1 MKKIAILLSVLFC
14 LCLAFPAEAQLSRKE
29 RKQWKKQMKSLEIEE
44 FKNLVEE
51 RAAMEAEVSSLNSQ
65 VKSLQGELKAK
76 EEQASKAQSELK
88 DLKNQLAETETAL
101 SKLQQDDSMDIS
113 GQGTRV
119 AKGVVFKVQIGAFK
133 NKDLSK
139 YFSKN
144 GSFDGE
150 VDNSL
155 ERYTLG
161 TFQDYWEADKFK
173 KYLREMGVKDAWIV
187 SYKDGQRVPLKD
199 VLEGVI

>member
-1 MKKIAILLSVLFC
+1 MKKVAILLG
-14 LCLAFPAEAQLSRKE
+14 AFLLLSLTVPAQAQLSRKE
-29 RKQWKKQMKSLEIEE
+29 KKAWKKQMKALDPEE

-51 RAAMEAEVSSLNSQ
+51 KESLEGQLSSLNARVSSFDTKLNEKDQ
-65 VKSLQGELKAK
+65 QLK
-76 EEQASKAQSELK
+76 QAQAELK
-88 DLKNQLAETETAL
+88 DAQNQLEEAKASL
-101 SKLQQDDSMDIS
+101 AKLQQDESLDIS
-113 GQGTRV
+113 GQNTRV

-133 NKDLSK
+133 NKDLAK
-139 YFSKN
+139 YFAQN

-155 ERYTLG
+155 QQYTLG

-173 KYLREMGVKDAWIV
+173 KYLRDMGVKDAWIV